1 MIQTVKA
8 FAADIDMTLSAKG
21 SPLPPI
27 TTEALR
33 ILKEHGVLLGLATG
47 REMNKRLFD
56 QAKNW
61 GLDYQFDFL
70 IGMNGGQVWDRFH
83 DDTWEMDLM
92 KQETMKEFLYYL
104 KPLIDEY
111 EISVNAEGGGNNCA
125 MNIHGELISSM
136 IRRGFKF
143 DDVTGDIEAFCTKPC
158 FKLLFRT
165 TPEVEQ
171 MIRTRFLDRYGD
183 RYQMIG
189 SFPGTVE
196 VMPRGIDKGTGL
208 KHFADRNSIDLSE
221 IIAFGDNENDNPLLI
236 ASGWGVCLADGSAQT
251 KAISDDVT
259 DLPCLEG
266 GVGDYLMKHVI
277 RPKGWD
283 L

>member
-1 MIQTVKA
+1 MIRTIKA

-21 SPLPPI
+21 APLPEI
-27 TTEALR
+27 TVDALR
-33 ILKEHGVLLGLATG
+33 ILREHGVLLGLATG
-47 REMNKRLFD
+47 REMNQRLFD

-83 DDTWEMDLM
+83 EDIWEMDLM
-92 KQETMKEFLYYL
+92 EQEKMKEILYYL

-111 EISVNAEGGGNNCA
+111 EVSVNAEGGGNNNA

-143 DDVTGDIEAFCTKPC
+143 DDVTGDIETFCSRPC
-158 FKLLFRT
+158 FKMLFRT
-165 TPEVEQ
+165 TPEVEK
-171 MIRTRFLDRYGD
+171 MVCSRFLERYGD
-183 RYQMIG
+183 QYQMIG

-196 VMPRGIDKGTGL
+196 IMPAGIDKGTGL
-208 KHFADRNSIDLSE
+208 QHFAERNGIDMSE

-236 ASGWGVCLADGSAQT
+236 ASGWGVCLADGGTKT
-251 KAISDDVT
+251 KAVADDIT
-259 DLPCLEG
+259 ELPCVEG
-266 GVGDYLMKHVI
+266 GVGHYLMEHVI
-277 RPKGWD
+277 KPDGWI
-283 L
+283 